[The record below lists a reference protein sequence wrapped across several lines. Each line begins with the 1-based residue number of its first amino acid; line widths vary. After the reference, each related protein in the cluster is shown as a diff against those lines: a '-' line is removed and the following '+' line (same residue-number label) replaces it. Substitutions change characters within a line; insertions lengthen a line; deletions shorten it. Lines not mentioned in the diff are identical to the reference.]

1 MSGTMASNHQHEG
14 TMPMAANTLPKT
26 PQQDEIEFTVLV
38 KTAFAG
44 REVTLR
50 FNFGEGRHVNIGY
63 SGVGELSET
72 QAKRLGNL
80 TTDYV
85 GNLAEVLFHVN

>member
-1 MSGTMASNHQHEG
+1 MATE
-14 TMPMAANTLPKT
+14 PLPKI

-44 REVTLR
+44 QEIALR
-50 FNFGEGRHVNIGY
+50 FKFGEGSQVNIGY
-63 SGVGELSET
+63 SGVKLSET

-80 TTDYV
+80 TTNYV
-85 GNLAEVLFHVN
+85 GAIAEVLFSVN